1 MRNTLF
7 LAAGMAAAILSSYAL
22 ERDASACGGCFSTPP
37 SPTENPTIVTDHRMI
52 LTIAKDKS
60 TLYDQI
66 KYSGNPAAFAWVL
79 PISGTVDVGLS
90 ADVVFQ
96 SLDRATTTN
105 IIAPPRNCPAPPTCN
120 RSSGF
125 SASGAA
131 SPSAADAGAPGVQ
144 VTKQEVVGPYET
156 VQLKATDAG
165 ALQKWLA
172 DNGFSVPPDVQ
183 PVVNTYVT
191 EKFDFLALKLLP
203 GKGVRDM
210 RPVRVT
216 TTGAS
221 AVLPLRMVAAGT
233 GATVGVTLW
242 VLGEGRYEP
251 QNFPSFAIPADQ
263 IAWDWTANRSNYTEL
278 RAQKTATTNGKGWE
292 TESSTILYPQQI
304 EAAVRNG
311 SSLGY
316 RYPPPPGPKDPDAG
330 PPLDPQ
336 EEAAQID
343 YLPVKDAQGKILKTA
358 VQVREEDLAALIY
371 GIPAATSRVTRM
383 RADLAHAALDAD
395 LVMTASQDQ
404 SVLSNV
410 RRLTKEIGQP
420 QCPIYSSDGCTQVGT
435 APRDEAQARA
445 TGGGGGGESFSC
457 TTSNGSAS
465 PLWIGAGVGYLAL
478 AIARARRRRKA

>member
-1 MRNTLF
+1 MRNKLI
-7 LAAGMAAAILSSYAL
+7 LAAGIAAAITSSYAL
-22 ERDASACGGCFSTPP
+22 ERDASACGGCFSPPP

-66 KYSGNPAAFAWVL
+66 KYSGNPASFAWVL

-96 SLDRATTTN
+96 ALDGATTTS
-105 IIAPPRNCPAPPTCN
+105 IVAPPRNCPAPPTCN
-120 RSSGF
+120 NRN
-125 SASGAA
+125 SAFGGAA
-131 SPSAADAGAPGVQ
+131 SDSAGTAADAGAPPGVQ

-156 VQLKATDAG
+156 VQLKATDAN
-165 ALQKWLA
+165 ALQDWLA
-172 DNGFSVPPDVQ
+172 KNGFSVPPDVQ
-183 PVVNTYVT
+183 PVVNKYVT

-203 GKGVRDM
+203 GKNVTDM

-233 GATVGVTLW
+233 GATVGVSLW

-251 QNFPSFAIPADQ
+251 QNFPSFAIPTAD
-263 IAWDWTANRSNYTEL
+263 IAWDWAQNRSNYTDL
-278 RAQKTATTNGKGWE
+278 RAEKAATTKGKGWE
-292 TESSTILYPQQI
+292 TESSNILYPQQI
-304 EAAVRNG
+304 QSAVRRYYNP
-311 SSLGY
+311 GY
-316 RYPPPPGPKDPDAG
+316 PYPTPYPTDPDAG
-330 PPLDPQ
+330 PIDPQ
-336 EEAAQID
+336 EQAAQID
-343 YLPVKDAQGKILKTA
+343 YLPVKDQQGTIVKTA
-358 VQVREEDLAALIY
+358 VQVRDEDLAALFY
-371 GIPAATSRVTRM
+371 GIPTATSRVTRM

-404 SVLSNV
+404 AVLSNV
-410 RRLTKEIGQP
+410 RQLTKEIGQP
-420 QCPIYSSDGCTQVGT
+420 QCPVYSADGCTQVGT
-435 APRDEAQARA
+435 APRDEAAARN
-445 TGGGGGGESFSC
+445 GGGAESFSC
-457 TTSNGSAS
+457 TTGNSPAS